1 MRRLL
6 LASLL
11 VLEFVGPSLAATTPE
26 PRVAPATFRDCD
38 VCPEMVVI
46 PPGSFRMGELH
57 GSVYV
62 WEKPV
67 HAVHIGYSLAVGN
80 SEVAFAE
87 WAACVSGGGC
97 EGYRLDDLGWGR
109 GRRPAINVSWEDAK
123 AYVKWLSRET
133 GKTYRLLSEAEWEY
147 AARGGTETRYPWGNS
162 IGSLRRQTAC
172 GPPVSA
178 ASSESRK
185 SRKA

>member
-1 MRRLL
+1 MSAFERKADLEC
-6 LASLL
+6 LAPQSSVSKVCFRAECGLRSGSRPMSAL
-11 VLEFVGPSLAATTPE
+11 SHKQ
-26 PRVAPATFRDCD
+26 TFR
-38 VCPEMVVI
+38 PAA
-46 PPGSFRMGELH
+46 RL
-57 GSVYV
+57 
-62 WEKPV
+62 
-67 HAVHIGYSLAVGN
+67 GYSLAVGN
-80 SEVAFAE
+80 FEVAFAE

-162 IGSLRRQTAC
+162 VGSGNANCDGC
-172 GPPVSA
+172 G
-178 ASSESRK
+178 SRWDD
-185 SRKA
+185 